1 MTTAVKSPTRPALP
15 GTFTLGAARG
25 SFELRQF
32 FRNKEQVVFTFS
44 LPAVLMILLGSI
56 LDGPTGQAG
65 VSSGQL
71 LAASMIGAGIVS
83 TSFNS
88 VGIGIA
94 ADREVGALKRLRG
107 TPMPA
112 ASYFIGKMIMVLVTS
127 VAQTVIMSAVA
138 MLLFG
143 LKLPTDGEKGA
154 TLVWVMLLGVISSTL
169 LGISI
174 SSLTRTANGTVAVVQ
189 LVYLV
194 LQFISGVF
202 VTPITHLPKIMVD
215 IASFFPLKWI
225 CQGFRSVFLPEAA
238 ASQEMAGTWELPTVA
253 LVLGAWCVVGLVL
266 ARLTFRWTNEPR

>member
-1 MTTAVKSPTRPALP
+1 MTTTLTLP
-15 GTFTLGAARG
+15 GTARLGLARG

-32 FRNKEQVVFTFS
+32 FRNREQVVFTFS

-56 LDGPTGQAG
+56 LDGPTAQPGL
-65 VSSGQL
+65 SSGQL
-71 LAASMIGAGIVS
+71 LAAGMIGSGIVS

-112 ASYFIGKMIMVLVTS
+112 AAYFIGKMIMVAVTS
-127 VAQTVIMSAVA
+127 VAQTVLMAAVA

-143 LKLPTDGEKGA
+143 LELPADPVKWL
-154 TLVWVMLLGVISSTL
+154 TLLWVLVLGIVSSTL
-169 LGISI
+169 LGIAI

-202 VTPITHLPKIMVD
+202 VTPITNLPKIMVD
-215 IASFFPLKWI
+215 IASFLPLKWI
-225 CQGFRSVFLPEAA
+225 CQGFRSVFLPPEAA
-238 ASQEMAGTWELPTVA
+238 TQEMAGAWELPTVA
-253 LVLGAWCVVGLVL
+253 LVLGVWCVVGLVL
-266 ARLTFRWTNEPR
+266 TRVTFRWTNEAR